1 MGHNQQLHAYGMQS
15 SKRRS
20 EQEEMTK
27 MLIETGES
35 SCLGSVVLKYLHE
48 KDTW

>member
-1 MGHNQQLHAYGMQS
+1 MNCASAYHKHIPDGIAL
-15 SKRRS
+15 
-20 EQEEMTK
+20 QEEMIK

-35 SCLGSVVLKYLHE
+35 SCLDSIVLKYLHE